1 MFAHKTFYYLVQDSF
16 QNKRLLYT
24 KVIFDI
30 LKMSCNL
37 KEKKNTILL
46 NKFSQWY
53 LTGMK
58 KQHCF
63 KLSLQV
69 DKHSWGAKAKNH
81 YCVNYCFVKYL

>member
-1 MFAHKTFYYLVQDSF
+1 MMFAHKTFYYLVQDSF

-46 NKFSQWY
+46 NKFSQ
-53 LTGMK
+53 
-58 KQHCF
+58 
-63 KLSLQV
+63 
-69 DKHSWGAKAKNH
+69 
-81 YCVNYCFVKYL
+81 